1 MRIKDYWLALW
12 FAQPAFLRY
21 PEPCCLGMTPSIVDW
36 ALSHQSSIRTMSH
49 IFVYRPILWMHFSQ
63 VRWLSSQLYLGLC
76 KLIKTNQRTWPPIG
90 SSKICQHPL
99 CAKHYSGTRDSSMI
113 EITWGWRDR
122 SVSKVLAKWTMER
135 WRELTPW
142 SWSSPSRGVPF
153 SRYASCTHTLKI
165 KQRQPLVL
173 LGWHPGGRPWCLIL
187 RTWRFRVNNERCR
200 WRGLVGALQRGLAE
214 EGRATPWAVAPDWIK
229 KWADYQH
236 SALCVLAVDAMCLAA
251 SYSRCHD
258 FPDVLSCA
266 TAAQTEI
273 KLQPWLF

>member
-21 PEPCCLGMTPSIVDW
+21 PEPCCLGMTPPTVDW
-36 ALSHQSSIRTMSH
+36 ALSHQSSIRIMSH

-135 WRELTPW
+135 WKELTPW

-187 RTWRFRVNNERCR
+187 RTWRFRVNDERR
-200 WRGLVGALQRGLAE
+200 PLERSSRGFAERFSWRGKSHSMGCGPRLNKKVSWLPAL
-214 EGRATPWAVAPDWIK
+214 T
-229 KWADYQH
+229 
-236 SALCVLAVDAMCLAA
+236 CLAA

-258 FPDVLSCA
+258 LPDVLSCA
-266 TAAQTEI
+266 TAPQTEI